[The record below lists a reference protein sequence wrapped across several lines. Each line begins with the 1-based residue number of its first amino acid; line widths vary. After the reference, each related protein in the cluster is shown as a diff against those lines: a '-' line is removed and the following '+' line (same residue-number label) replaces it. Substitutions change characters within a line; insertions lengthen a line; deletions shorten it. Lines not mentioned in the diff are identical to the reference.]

1 MCMSIQC
8 PTDDY
13 CSDVKVPIRADQEVG
28 HSFNFVGA
36 KDGCDGGN
44 YIQLDCSTS
53 MTAPNES
60 TNDTITIDVFHNGPD
75 KYLRPSWSGKVGC
88 DAVTDHTFHFIYPGE
103 YLLRDTITK
112 RTYASLYDDD
122 DLEGADPRAKGMSFV
137 ISTNGTDAF
146 KIDELYLRTSDSGPD
161 SVIAH
166 WGKEGGKGYCLS
178 TDPGDATRS
187 WKGTVD
193 GCHKEITFVVS
204 GCDYDLDDDDGCQDV
219 WHTKIAPGYQLST
232 PYGLKSYTTGSGTA
246 WKNVNSVYACS
257 AKAKK
262 EGHLY
267 FTWYSKGEY
276 AERALCKTWN
286 DPAIRWQQSTRD
298 VEMRHYARTSKA
310 LKAFNKAAYP

>member
-1 MCMSIQC
+1 MCMTI
-8 PTDDY
+8 
-13 CSDVKVPIRADQEVG
+13 VG
-28 HSFNFVGA
+28 DGSFGDIKEAIAPDEKSHSYSAINIFGIEQ
-36 KDGCDGGN
+36 GCYGGN

-75 KYLRPSWSGKVGC
+75 KYVRPSWSGKVGC
-88 DAVTDHTFHFIYPGE
+88 DAVTDHTFHFIYPGDDSTDWSK
-103 YLLRDTITK
+103 L
-112 RTYASLYDDD
+112 LYDE
-122 DLEGADPRAKGMSFV
+122 DLEVADPRAKGMSFV
-137 ISTNGTDAF
+137 ISTNGKDAF
-146 KIDELYLRTSDSGPD
+146 KIDELYLRTSDTGPD
-161 SVIAH
+161 PVIAH

-187 WKGTVD
+187 WAGTVD

-267 FTWYSKGEY
+267 FTWYSKGQY

-286 DPAIRWQQSTRD
+286 NPGIHWKQSTRD

-310 LKAFNKAAYP
+310 LKAFNNAQ